1 MIFWNG
7 GMTSL
12 RCIRAGAGVGAA
24 ILLAGLSGCSL
35 GTMQLSGP
43 EPVATVA
50 VNMTGKVHG
59 GQQAIKGAKIQL
71 WAVGSGSYGAAAH
84 ELTSTSTTN
93 YHPGGI
99 TGCSTTAVNITAYSI
114 ASNAVTAITAS
125 TGSLQVGDYVTFA
138 GFTSTAG
145 QAIATSGQFLVSSV
159 TAGVSFTAQSLNAFS
174 YANTTQTS
182 DTGTATATCYSY
194 VVSDYNG
201 NYSLTGDYACG
212 SYTGSNVYITAT
224 GGNPGLV
231 AGTNNTASKL
241 VALLYAASATSGAP
255 VAMTCSSLGSS
266 TVTFMNEVT
275 TAAAAFALAQYYGN
289 GGFGGPSSTQGA
301 IGFSNA
307 FLTAGLLAN
316 STSGN
321 AITSTTL
328 TGTGGSVVA
337 SPDPNKLYTIADVLA
352 ACVNSAGGSAG
363 DGSSCGTL
371 FADAI
376 PTGGATISD
385 TLAAAVELNLNPISN
400 NANGSA
406 TNLTNLYGLIPS
418 TGAPY
423 PSVAAQPTDWTV
435 GIDYVSAAAL
445 PQPLDLAPD
454 SSGNIWV
461 ISTNGG
467 LAEITPTGVPNF
479 YSTTFGSGSTS
490 IVASN
495 SRNLALDTANNVYV
509 VTSSSPYNEVKY
521 TPGTASTAATV
532 LAFLTP
538 INKSPYGIAIDGSND
553 VFMGLQSSSTTVE
566 IVEFPAG
573 NFSLT
578 GYVTF
583 PLDGG
588 VTTNVA
594 PEYMAVDTSG
604 NLWMDDGSSSTITGV
619 TTNSNLTQL
628 TGIAAANATC
638 SSYPCTIASGGVT
651 YNNYTVTGASEPWG
665 LAAGAS
671 TMWAANAASGANSV
685 TSVTLA
691 GANSAGS
698 PYTPSTLADSPHY
711 LAVDGTGNVWV
722 ANKNTGSAPSGGT
735 VSEFTSAGVLL
746 SGLGTAT
753 TPGGFN
759 HVGLNSGEGI
769 AIDPSG
775 NVWVANNAG
784 GYGIEEIVGAA
795 SPTVT
800 PISLALHNAAVA
812 AKP

>member
-1 MIFWNG
+1 MIFFTG

-12 RCIRAGAGVGAA
+12 RGVRAVAAGMAA
-24 ILLAGLSGCSL
+24 AVLLAGLSGCSL

-50 VNMTGKVHG
+50 VNMTGTVHG
-59 GQQAIKGAKIQL
+59 GQQAVKGAKVQL

-93 YHPGGI
+93 YHPGGT
-99 TGCSTTAVNITAYSI
+99 TGCSTTPA
-114 ASNAVTAITAS
+114 AITAIAS
-125 TGSLQVGDYVTFA
+125 ASSVVTVTAANTLVAGDYVTFA
-138 GFTSTAG
+138 GLSTPLGTAMDNAGGTFVVLTST
-145 QAIATSGQFLVSSV
+145 SS
-159 TAGVSFTAQSLNAFS
+159 SFTANRSGFS
-174 YANTTQTS
+174 YADTATTADSGTS
-182 DTGTATATCYSY
+182 TATCYSS
-194 VVSDYNG
+194 VVTDYYG
-201 NYSLTGDYACG
+201 NFSLTGDYSCG
-212 SYTGSNVYITAT
+212 SYSASDVYITAT

-231 AGTNNTASKL
+231 QGTNNTASKM
-241 VALLYAASATSGAP
+241 VALLYAAPASTGAP
-255 VAMTCSSLGSS
+255 VALTCSTLSSS
-266 TVTFMNEVT
+266 TVTIVNEVT

-289 GGFGGPSSTQGA
+289 GGFGGPTSTQGA
-301 IGFSNA
+301 LGFSNA
-307 FLTAGLLAN
+307 FLTGALLAN
-316 STSGN
+316 STTGN
-321 AITSTTL
+321 AVTSTTL
-328 TGTGGSVVA
+328 TGSGGTVVA
-337 SPDPNKLYTIADVLA
+337 TPDPNKLYTIADILA
-352 ACVNSAGGSAG
+352 ACINSAGGTAG
-363 DGSSCGTL
+363 DGSNCGTL
-371 FADAI
+371 FADAV
-376 PTGGATISD
+376 PTGGAALSD
-385 TLAAAVELNLNPISN
+385 TLAAAVDLNLNPIST

-406 TNLTNLYGLIPS
+406 ANLTALYGLS
-418 TGAPY
+418 QGTGAPY
-423 PSVAAQPTDWTV
+423 PSLAAQPTDWTM
-435 GIDYVSAAAL
+435 GINYINATAL
-445 PQPLDLAPD
+445 IQPLDLAAD
-454 SSGNIWV
+454 SFGNIWV
-461 ISTNGG
+461 ISTGGG

-479 YSTTFGSGSTS
+479 YSTTFGSSSTS
-490 IVASN
+490 ISGSN
-495 SRNLALDTANNVYV
+495 PRNLALDTANNVYIT
-509 VTSSSPYNEVKY
+509 TSSSPYNEVKY
-521 TPGTASTAATV
+521 TPGSASTAATV
-532 LAFLTP
+532 LAFASP

-588 VTTNVA
+588 NATTVA

-619 TTNSNLTQL
+619 ATNSNLTQL

-638 SSYPCTIASGGVT
+638 SSYPCTIAPGGVT
-651 YNNYTVTGASEPWG
+651 YNNYTVTGAGEPWG

-671 TMWAANAASGANSV
+671 TMWAANAGSGVNSV

-691 GANSAGS
+691 GANSSGS

-722 ANKNTGSAPSGGT
+722 ANKNTGSAPAGGT

-746 SGLGTAT
+746 SGLGSAT
-753 TPGGFN
+753 VPGGFN

-769 AIDPSG
+769 AVDPSG
-775 NVWVANNAG
+775 NVWVASNAA

-800 PISLALHNAAVA
+800 PIALALKNGTVA